1 MANYEAKFRS
11 NYFEVN
17 DAEAFQA
24 FCERH
29 NLELIE
35 KENRFGF
42 LMSNSTE
49 GGFSNNGWDTEAEE
63 DTDVLGELCQLLAQG
78 QVAIIL
84 EVGNEKMRYLNAQAW
99 VINSEGKSKHLD
111 LTDLAMEAAATLTTA
126 EVLGP
131 EY

>member
-11 NYFEVN
+11 NYFEVT
-17 DAEAFQA
+17 DAKAFQA
-24 FCERH
+24 FCKRH

-42 LMSNSTE
+42 LMSNRTE
-49 GGFSNNGWDTEAEE
+49 GGFSPNGWDAEAEE

-99 VINSEGKSKHLD
+99 VINAEGELKHLD
-111 LTDLAMEAAATLTTA
+111 LTDLAMEAATTLTTA
-126 EVLGP
+126 DVAGP